1 MMPSS
6 GCINKRQH
14 QGLQDHLKTAAVL
27 NVLALGAA
35 LAREGS
41 PSALQRWKAMARLQH
56 AWQRHAPMCRQMSL
70 LPALAQSSTAK
81 VLNL

>member
-6 GCINKRQH
+6 GCIKKRQH

-35 LAREGS
+35 LARQGS
-41 PSALQRWKAMARLQH
+41 LSALQHWKAVTRLLR
-56 AWQRHAPMCRQMSL
+56 AWLRHAPMSPQML
-70 LPALAQSSTAK
+70 L
-81 VLNL
+81 